1 MCARRTSPDSDGGS
15 SALPR
20 GYFRDTAGSTTAVGQ
35 QFAQFG
41 GTELHKGA
49 SRRQVWPGHCPGATG
64 DLRAVFMR
72 LLSHGHLQEFSS
84 PEPAEVTGGCP
95 VLFFTARKGLL
106 FVS

>member
-1 MCARRTSPDSDGGS
+1 M
-15 SALPR
+15 
-20 GYFRDTAGSTTAVGQ
+20 GQ

-64 DLRAVFMR
+64 DLRAVLMR

-95 VLFFTARKGLL
+95 VLFSQPKRVCCL
-106 FVS
+106 FHSSWLCDSLEVSLSNQQI